1 MNSPSNKQHPSI
13 ALGIS
18 GSIAAYK
25 SLYLAR
31 LLVEDGYRVHALLT
45 RSARQFVT
53 PLSLSVLTGHRAITN
68 LWTASEAGAD
78 VSHVE
83 LAHAID
89 LLIIAPATADLL
101 TRLAQGEASDP
112 VSSVALSTQAI
123 KLLAPAMEPAMWSAD
138 TTRASIE
145 ALQTKGW
152 QIIAPTEGFL
162 ASGRSGVGR
171 MSEPSDLFDAVKR
184 ALTPQDLA
192 GIDLIVTA
200 GPTRE
205 HIDPARYISNPSSG
219 KMGLALAQRAAAR
232 GAKVTLIHGPVSSP
246 IPRGLYKTV
255 AIKSTHDLLTACET
269 ALKAGTDGFVMAAA
283 PADFRPAVTSTQKTK
298 KSDGDKSTLALESN
312 PDILKTLLP
321 LRRGVL
327 TVGFAAES
335 QDLERYATQKLQN
348 KALDLIVGN
357 YVGSSPQT
365 GFASDTN
372 EVWIYSRGSE
382 ALHIPLAPKAEVA
395 DQILNCL
402 AEQLRRD

>member
-1 MNSPSNKQHPSI
+1 MTSPSNKQRPSI

-31 LLVEDGYRVHALLT
+31 LLVEDGYNVHALLT

-89 LLIIAPATADLL
+89 LLIVAPATADLL
-101 TRLAQGEASDP
+101 TRLAHGEASDP

-123 KLLAPAMEPAMWSAD
+123 KLLAPAMEPAMWNAS

-145 ALQTKGW
+145 TLQAKGW

-171 MSEPSDLFDAVKR
+171 MSEPSELFDAVKR

-192 GIDLIVTA
+192 GIDLVVTA

-219 KMGLALAQRAAAR
+219 KMGLALAQRASAR

-246 IPRGLYKTV
+246 IPGGLHETIAV
-255 AIKSTHDLLTACET
+255 KSTNDLLNACET
-269 ALKAGTDGFVMAAA
+269 ALKAGTDGFIMAAA
-283 PADFRPAVTSTQKTK
+283 PADFRPAVTSTHKTK
-298 KSDGDKSTLALESN
+298 KTDGDKSTLALESN

-321 LRRGVL
+321 LRRKIL

-335 QDLERYATQKLQN
+335 QDLERYATQNSRIKL
-348 KALDLIVGN
+348 
-357 YVGSSPQT
+357 
-365 GFASDTN
+365 
-372 EVWIYSRGSE
+372 
-382 ALHIPLAPKAEVA
+382 
-395 DQILNCL
+395 
-402 AEQLRRD
+402 